1 MPNKKKRINKNP
13 TFQSGAKQ
21 EKSVYYYKLIIISI
35 IFLMLSIQGVYS
47 SSLTDIFS
55 GTSSESSNIEINF
68 QGNQEKITDILKQ
81 EIKIIGTKDSKKIP
95 VIIQFN
101 TKPTNSHINSLETL
115 GAKIKYKYGI
125 IDAVALSISSDLIE
139 QISQL
144 SFIKSVEYDAETR
157 IVLAQSALQIKAN
170 RVWLEHGIEGKN
182 IRIAVLDTGIDNN
195 HQDLQNVILE
205 KDFTGEGTD
214 DEHGHGTHVASII
227 AGSGKSSA
235 GLYKGIASKASLM
248 DIKVLNKQGS
258 GRLSDTIA
266 GIEYAV
272 INNADVISMSLGAI
286 IPCNGLDA
294 TSLASD
300 VAVKKGIVVVV
311 AAGNSG
317 PLPGTIGSPGCARE
331 VITVG
336 AVDHLDKIAVFSS
349 RGPTL
354 DGRVKP
360 DIVAPGVLITAA
372 KSGGGYTI
380 MSGTSM
386 STPMV
391 SGVVAL
397 ILSKNPGLS
406 PEQIK
411 NVLKETAKDL
421 GEDKNIQGAGRVDAY
436 LSFTKASGL
445 EPQSEEEKQ
454 KKTEEANKKEAEETA
469 KESGEIDESKKV
481 DEDTRNNQKYY
492 VVRGD
497 KQDENKIKII
507 EVWVNADTKNIDF
520 IEEINWLQA
529 FVGDFI
535 RMLKNL
541 LDKII

>member
-55 GTSSESSNIEINF
+55 GTSSESSSIEINF
-68 QGNQEKITDILKQ
+68 QGDQQKITDILKQ

-139 QISQL
+139 QISQM

>member
-55 GTSSESSNIEINF
+55 GTSSESSSIEINF
-68 QGNQEKITDILKQ
+68 QGDQQKITDILKQ

>member
-13 TFQSGAKQ
+13 TFQSRAKQ

-55 GTSSESSNIEINF
+55 GTSSESSSIEINF
-68 QGNQEKITDILKQ
+68 QGDQQKITDILKQ

-214 DEHGHGTHVASII
+214 DEHGHGTHVSSII

-272 INNADVISMSLGAI
+272 MNNADVISMSLGAI

-372 KSGGGYTI
+372 KSGGSYTI

-520 IEEINWLQA
+520 IEGINWLQA
-529 FVGDFI
+529 FVRDFI

>member
-55 GTSSESSNIEINF
+55 GTSSESSSIEINF
-68 QGNQEKITDILKQ
+68 QGDQQKITDILKQ

-336 AVDHLDKIAVFSS
+336 AVDQLDKIAVFSS

-445 EPQSEEEKQ
+445 EPQSGEEKQ
-454 KKTEEANKKEAEETA
+454 KKTEGANKKEAEETA

>member
-1 MPNKKKRINKNP
+1 
-13 TFQSGAKQ
+13 
-21 EKSVYYYKLIIISI
+21 
-35 IFLMLSIQGVYS
+35 MLSIQGAYS
-47 SSLTDIFS
+47 FSLTDILPE
-55 GTSSESSNIEINF
+55 TSAESSNIEINS
-68 QGNQEKITDILKQ
+68 QGNQEKITDNLNQ
-81 EIKIIGTKDSKKIP
+81 EIKSIGTKDSKEIP
-95 VIIQFN
+95 IIIQFN
-101 TKPTNSHINSLETL
+101 IRPTNSHISSLETL
-115 GAKIKYKYGI
+115 GVKIKYEYEI
-125 IDAVALSISSDLIE
+125 IDAIALSIDSNLVN
-139 QISQL
+139 QL
-144 SFIKSVEYDAETR
+144 SSLDFIKLVEYDAETR
-157 IVLAQSALQIKAN
+157 IVLAQSALQINAN

-182 IRIAVLDTGIDNN
+182 IRIAVLDTGIDSN

-214 DEHGHGTHVASII
+214 DEHGHGTHVASTI

-235 GLYKGIASKASLM
+235 GLYKGIAPEASLM

>member
-1 MPNKKKRINKNP
+1 
-13 TFQSGAKQ
+13 
-21 EKSVYYYKLIIISI
+21 V
-35 IFLMLSIQGVYS
+35 LSIQGAYS
-47 SSLTDIFS
+47 FSLTDILPE
-55 GTSSESSNIEINF
+55 TSAESSNIEINS
-68 QGNQEKITDILKQ
+68 QGNQEKITDNLNQ
-81 EIKIIGTKDSKKIP
+81 EIKSIGTKDSKEIP
-95 VIIQFN
+95 IIIQFN
-101 TKPTNSHINSLETL
+101 TRPTNSHISSLETL
-115 GAKIKYKYGI
+115 GVKIKYEYEI
-125 IDAVALSISSDLIE
+125 IDAIALSIDSNLVN
-139 QISQL
+139 QL
-144 SFIKSVEYDAETR
+144 SSLDFIKLVEYDAETR
-157 IVLAQSALQIKAN
+157 IVLAQSALQINAN

-182 IRIAVLDTGIDNN
+182 IRIAVLDTGIDSN

-214 DEHGHGTHVASII
+214 DEHGHGTHVASTI

-235 GLYKGIASKASLM
+235 GLYKGIAPEASLM

-272 INNADVISMSLGAI
+272 MNNADVISMSLGAI

-317 PLPGTIGSPGCARE
+317 PLPGTIGSPGCARD

-336 AVDHLDKIAVFSS
+336 AVDQLDKIAIFSS

-354 DGRVKP
+354 DGRIKP
-360 DIVAPGVLITAA
+360 DIVAPGVLIMAA
-372 KSGGGYTI
+372 KAGGGYTA

-386 STPMV
+386 ATPMV

-397 ILSKNPGLS
+397 ILSKNPGLT

-411 NVLKETAKDL
+411 DVLKETAKDL
-421 GEDKNIQGAGRVDAY
+421 DEDENTQGAGRVDAY
-436 LSFTKASGL
+436 LAFTKASGL
-445 EPQSEEEKQ
+445 EPKPEKEEQEESDTTEKD
-454 KKTEEANKKEAEETA
+454 KKEAEETA

-497 KQDENKIKII
+497 KQDENKTKII

-529 FVGDFI
+529 FIRDII

-541 LDKII
+541 INKTI

>member
-55 GTSSESSNIEINF
+55 GTSSESSSIEINF
-68 QGNQEKITDILKQ
+68 QGDQQKITDILKQ

-139 QISQL
+139 QISQM

-182 IRIAVLDTGIDNN
+182 IRIAVLDTGIDNE

-272 INNADVISMSLGAI
+272 MNNADVISMSLGAI

>member
-55 GTSSESSNIEINF
+55 GTSSESSSIEINF
-68 QGNQEKITDILKQ
+68 QGDQQKITDILKQ

-205 KDFTGEGTD
+205 KDFIGEGTD

-354 DGRVKP
+354 VGRVKP

-529 FVGDFI
+529 FVRDFI

>member
-13 TFQSGAKQ
+13 TFQSRAKQ

-55 GTSSESSNIEINF
+55 GTSSESSSIEINF
-68 QGNQEKITDILKQ
+68 QGDQQKITDILKQ

-139 QISQL
+139 QISQM

>member
-55 GTSSESSNIEINF
+55 GTSSESSSIEINF
-68 QGNQEKITDILKQ
+68 QGDQQKITDILKQ

-272 INNADVISMSLGAI
+272 MNNADVISMSLGAI

>member
-55 GTSSESSNIEINF
+55 GTSSESSSIEINF
-68 QGNQEKITDILKQ
+68 QGDQQKITDILKQ

-139 QISQL
+139 QISQM

-372 KSGGGYTI
+372 KSGGSYTI

>member
-55 GTSSESSNIEINF
+55 GTSSESSSIEINF
-68 QGNQEKITDILKQ
+68 QGDQQKITDILKQ

-139 QISQL
+139 QISQM

-182 IRIAVLDTGIDNN
+182 IRIAVLDTGIDNE

>member
-68 QGNQEKITDILKQ
+68 QGDQQKITDILKQ

-139 QISQL
+139 QISQM

-272 INNADVISMSLGAI
+272 MNNADVISMSLGAI

-372 KSGGGYTI
+372 KSGGSYTI

-520 IEEINWLQA
+520 IEGINWLQA
-529 FVGDFI
+529 FVRDFI

>member
-55 GTSSESSNIEINF
+55 GTSSESSSIEINF
-68 QGNQEKITDILKQ
+68 QGDQQKITDILKQ

-182 IRIAVLDTGIDNN
+182 IRIAVLDTGIDNE

-372 KSGGGYTI
+372 KSGGSYTI

-520 IEEINWLQA
+520 IEGINWLQA
-529 FVGDFI
+529 FVRDFI

>member
-1 MPNKKKRINKNP
+1 MMKINRLLM
-13 TFQSGAKQ
+13 GAKQ

-68 QGNQEKITDILKQ
+68 QGNQEKITDSLKQ

-182 IRIAVLDTGIDNN
+182 IRIAVLDTGIDNE

-214 DEHGHGTHVASII
+214 DEHGHGTHVSSII

-336 AVDHLDKIAVFSS
+336 AVDHLDKIAIFSS

-529 FVGDFI
+529 FVRDFI